1 MPKFN
6 MYQSLHTTV
15 LGPHGKPVELQIRT
29 EEMHKR
35 AEFGVAAHWKYK
47 ESGKGIPSTAKGE
60 GDDLTWVR
68 QLLDWQRE
76 TADPGEF
83 LDSLRFEINSTE
95 VYAFTPKG
103 DVHAL
108 PQGGTPV
115 DFAYAIHT
123 EVGHRTVG
131 ARVNGRLV
139 PLESELSNGDV
150 VEILTSKAEDAGPN
164 RDWLEF
170 VKSPRARNKIRHHFT
185 KGRREES
192 IESGKEAIARQM
204 RKAGLPLQRLLTLQ
218 HLTAVAGYFKLPD
231 VSALYAAV
239 GEGTVGPQAVINR
252 LITAEGGE
260 DATADEISE
269 DQVVTGRRR
278 RRSSASDSGIEVA
291 GDTDLLVKLAKCCT
305 PVPGD
310 QIVGFVTR
318 GAGVSVHRCDCVNA
332 EHLRTEHAERIVGVA
347 WAPTAHSSF
356 LVAIQVEALDRNRLL
371 SDITRALSDQHVNI
385 LSAALNTS
393 KDKICK
399 ARFTFETADPTH
411 LDHVLRAVRQ
421 VPGVFDVYRIRQ

>member
-15 LGPHGKPVELQIRT
+15 LGPQGKPVELQIRT

-47 ESGKGIPSTAKGE
+47 EGGKGIPATANGD

-108 PQGGTPV
+108 PQGATPV

-150 VEILTSKAEDAGPN
+150 VEILTSKAEGAGPEPGLAGV
-164 RDWLEF
+164 RHAARGPGTRSGTT
-170 VKSPRARNKIRHHFT
+170 SPRA
-185 KGRREES
+185 G
-192 IESGKEAIARQM
+192 ARS
-204 RKAGLPLQRLLTLQ
+204 RSR
-218 HLTAVAGYFKLPD
+218 
-231 VSALYAAV
+231 AA
-239 GEGTVGPQAVINR
+239 
-252 LITAEGGE
+252 
-260 DATADEISE
+260 
-269 DQVVTGRRR
+269 R
-278 RRSSASDSGIEVA
+278 RRSPGRCARPGCRCSGCSRWS
-291 GDTDLLVKLAKCCT
+291 T
-305 PVPGD
+305 
-310 QIVGFVTR
+310 
-318 GAGVSVHRCDCVNA
+318 
-332 EHLRTEHAERIVGVA
+332 
-347 WAPTAHSSF
+347 
-356 LVAIQVEALDRNRLL
+356 
-371 SDITRALSDQHVNI
+371 
-385 LSAALNTS
+385 
-393 KDKICK
+393 
-399 ARFTFETADPTH
+399 
-411 LDHVLRAVRQ
+411 
-421 VPGVFDVYRIRQ
+421 